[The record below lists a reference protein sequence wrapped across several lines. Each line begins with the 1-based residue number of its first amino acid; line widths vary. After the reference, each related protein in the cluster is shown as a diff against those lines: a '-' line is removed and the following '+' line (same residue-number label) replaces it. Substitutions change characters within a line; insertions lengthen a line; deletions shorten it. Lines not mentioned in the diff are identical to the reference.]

1 MNENGKTKCLLK
13 IGEMACK
20 IGVPKSTICYYT
32 KIGLLPFVARTQGG
46 YRLYEESVV
55 ISRIETIRR
64 MFANGK
70 RHTGIFGGNG
80 SDPNLQQ
87 VKQMLDK

>member
-1 MNENGKTKCLLK
+1 MNGDEEPKCLLK

-32 KIGLLPFVARTQGG
+32 KIGLLPFVARTRGG
-46 YRLYEESVV
+46 YRLYEESAV
-55 ISRIETIRR
+55 ISRVEAIRK

-70 RHTGIFGGNG
+70 RHAGIFGGNG
-80 SDPNLQQ
+80 SGSNLQQ